1 MADKKIDLGVVKL
14 EELQKVSDTKQLPEF
29 YKGAPIVNYLLHG
42 ALVAEVTPY
51 ADPLTMLFTTE
62 DQVDEEEP
70 VVDEYVIELT
80 PDKSIVEGLNETC
93 KIQVKND
100 DELLEVIEDGA
111 VYDRNISG
119 YNITFT
125 NDRFIDYFNEVEID
139 LDVFIEDYAEY
150 LPEDADVYNATLAKK
165 LVYAAA
171 IINKLNTIIE

>member
-51 ADPLTMLFTTE
+51 ADPLTILLTSE
-62 DQVDEEEP
+62 DRVDEEEP

-93 KIQVKND
+93 KLQIKND
-100 DELLEVIEDGA
+100 DELLEEIEESA

-125 NDRFIDYFNEVEID
+125 NDRFIDYFNEVDID

-150 LPEDADVYNATLAKK
+150 CPEDADVYNATLAKK